1 MSMKENRLEVDKLIY
16 EIKQN
21 GLNKERYEKAKS
33 ILLNKELN
41 MQNEDE
47 IKKIL
52 EVKSDGNIIEGLK
65 KYRISKDRFK
75 IKVKNLGRIKQG
87 EYEIDGITP
96 LTGPSD
102 LGKSTILKAM
112 YFAIK
117 ICSEFK
123 EEESSW
129 LKSLRNKTYE
139 EMLQNSDIETMNF
152 MEKFDEKD
160 KAAIVETLVIKEL
173 TKKFVNS
180 VYSVVFDYVNKD
192 TCIEL
197 YMNEELIFFMNKEL
211 DEVEVI
217 SENIDV
223 IYVSDSKIL
232 NYLSYMTNDSGRKI
246 GIKTNIAC
254 PDYIRDLKERL
265 AGAYIGWWNIGEGGT
280 ELSEYLNIKKVPVVY
295 EENSFKVKSSS
306 GDYCRPSEVGD
317 GLKLK
322 SILHTLAYNGHLNK
336 NTVLLLDE
344 PESSLY
350 PVEYENLIN
359 LLRAL
364 NCPIGMATHSPN
376 LVEKCSEYSSKC
388 YLAEKDGEDTIIKET
403 DSLETITRLLSKI
416 IIEEIVDGEL

>member
-1 MSMKENRLEVDKLIY
+1 MEINKVAIDKLIY
-16 EIKQN
+16 EIEKK
-21 GLNKERYEKAKS
+21 GLNKKSYENAKS
-33 ILLNKELN
+33 IILNENLGE
-41 MQNEDE
+41 NE
-47 IKKIL
+47 IQKAKKTL
-52 EVKSDGNIIEGLK
+52 EARDGAGIVDQLK
-65 KYRISKDRFK
+65 RYRIANEVFK
-75 IKVKNLGRIKQG
+75 IKVKDLGRIKEG
-87 EYEIDGITP
+87 EYSISGITP

-117 ICSEFK
+117 ICSEYK
-123 EEESSW
+123 EEKSNW
-129 LKSLRNKTYE
+129 LNQLRGMTYE
-139 EMLQNSDIETMNF
+139 DILERFSLDRTNLNI
-152 MEKFDEKD
+152 ELGTEYKEELIQEL
-160 KAAIVETLVIKEL
+160 AIKKL
-173 TKKFVNS
+173 TKQFVTS
-180 VYSVVFDYVNKD
+180 VYSAVFDYVNKD

-197 YMNEELIFFMNKEL
+197 YMNEKLIFFMNREL

-217 SENIDV
+217 AKSIDV

-265 AGAYIGWWNIGEGGT
+265 AGAYTGWWNIGEGGT

-306 GDYCRPSEVGD
+306 GVYCRPSEVGD

-416 IIEEIVDGEL
+416 LIEEIVDGEL